1 MSMPRIDHVR
11 FDTRHLRAI
20 AEAGYQVGRP
30 AGTDAAPAALEALR
44 PVLPYEAFEVVE
56 YDPAAGVHRVLTFAG
71 YTPQVA
77 AAGATEFLD
86 TVAFRYTSGHRV
98 TGRIGLPELAGFE
111 KSEYYAK
118 YLDPDGWVAGMTAPL
133 LLNDGRY
140 VGMLHFSSTDAAAF
154 GPTECALMDAVSPI
168 IARIVDA
175 TRGATLP
182 AMMIPPGFSALA
194 FTADGRSAAVAV
206 EEPDPASRP
215 PRLPELVRRFLATG
229 RTEAR
234 RHWIDPAGRWHAVRL
249 LRAYQHTVSGTE
261 PIGVVAIRQGPAP
274 YGLTARELDVLSE
287 VALGKTTADIAIQLR
302 VSSRTITTH
311 LEHLMTKLSCTTR
324 TQAATL
330 AHDEGLVRLDLDR
343 LPFTPSP

>member
-1 MSMPRIDHVR
+1 MPRTDHVQ

-20 AEAGYQVGRP
+20 AEVGYQVGRP
-30 AGTDAAPAALEALR
+30 AQTEGVPTALEALR

-56 YDPAAGVHRVLTFAG
+56 YDPATSVHRVLAFAG
-71 YTPQVA
+71 YTPQTA

-86 TVAFRYTSGHRV
+86 TVAFRYTSGQRL

-118 YLDPDGWVAGMTAPL
+118 HLDPPGWVAGMTAPL
-133 LLNDGRY
+133 YLNDGRY
-140 VGMLHFSSTDAAAF
+140 VGMLHFSSTDATAF
-154 GPTECALMDAVSPI
+154 GPIECALLDAVSPI
-168 IARIVDA
+168 MARIVDV

-182 AMMIPPGFSALA
+182 SMIVPPEFSALA
-194 FTADGRSAAVAV
+194 FTQDGRSATVSAVP
-206 EEPDPASRP
+206 EPDPTARP
-215 PRLPELVRRFLATG
+215 PWLPEVARRFLASE

-234 RHWIDPAGRWHAVRL
+234 RQWIDPAGRWHEVRL
-249 LRAYQHTVSGTE
+249 LRAYRHTVSGAQ
-261 PIGVVAIRQGPAP
+261 PIGVVAIRQGSPP

-287 VALGKTTADIAIQLR
+287 VAAGKTTADIATRLQ

-311 LEHLMTKLSCTTR
+311 LEHLMAKLACTTR

-330 AHDEGLVRLDLDR
+330 AHDEGLIRLDPDR
-343 LPFTPSP
+343 LPTTPRP